1 MGADLIRGLPAAAAP
16 EQTGGYR
23 ALCGAR
29 EFQPPMPLSGEIR
42 FLFRARGPAMSPS
55 LRLLC
60 KGALPLRRSPSLGQ
74 ELKTG
79 IRPCLK
85 TIKTPK
91 QRILFHCAALKFFEI
106 HKAFL
111 QMFAPSGEK
120 IPRRCA
126 SHHLSNKA

>member
-85 TIKTPK
+85 NIKTPK

-106 HKAFL
+106 HLEAYVL
-111 QMFAPSGEK
+111 
-120 IPRRCA
+120 PRTC
-126 SHHLSNKA
+126 